1 MSDEKKVVLIT
12 GASSGLGRACAAHL
26 VTQGFTVFGTSRQ
39 PVEMPTGVQPI
50 ALDVTND
57 VSVEQAVTAVLKK
70 APRIDVLVNNAGM
83 GIAGSIEE
91 TTIEEAKRQFEVNFF
106 GVMRLCQQV
115 IPLMRGQGN
124 GRIINISSMAGMV
137 GLPFQGLYSA
147 SKFALEGFS
156 EALKLEV
163 EAFGIEVVVVQ
174 PGDFRTRF
182 TASRKLVEAA
192 QGSHGYS
199 PLFQRVLQRYVEEE
213 NNGADPSLVADLLH
227 RIILARAPRFRYRVG
242 VWSQRF
248 YVGLRPFLPNKYFT
262 NLIATF
268 YGLRD

>member
-1 MSDEKKVVLIT
+1 MPDEKKVVLIT

-70 APRIDVLVNNAGM
+70 APHIDVLVNNAGM

-115 IPLMRGQGN
+115 IPLMRAQGN
-124 GRIINISSMAGMV
+124 GRIINISSLAGTI

-147 SKFALEGFS
+147 SKFAMEGLS
-156 EALKLEV
+156 EALRLEV
-163 EAFGIEVVVVQ
+163 VAFGIQVILIQ

-182 TASRKLVEAA
+182 TASRKVVAA
-192 QGSHGYS
+192 AADS
-199 PLFQRVLQRYVEEE
+199 PVYGTRFQRVLQNYVAGE
-213 NNGADPSLVADLLH
+213 NNGADPRLVADLLH
-227 RIILARAPRFRYRVG
+227 HIILAGSPRFRYRVG
-242 VWSQRF
+242 AWSQRLF
-248 YVGLRPFLPNKYFT
+248 VGLRPFLPDKLFT
-262 NLIATF
+262 RLLAD
-268 YGLRD
+268 YYDL